1 MRGEKFIKSF
11 KEEIARFREI
21 IRETGDI
28 ERPMGK

>member
-1 MRGEKFIKSF
+1 MRGEKFIRSF

-28 ERPMGK
+28 QRPIDK